1 MLLLVS
7 VTSFFLHRIDK
18 AIDHMQIKRIP
29 RLVLSGSFLWG
40 LSRAIPILLMLLAG
54 DAVVTTITENTPEW
68 LMTGLKTAGGVLPV
82 VGVAI
87 LLRYLPTKHYI
98 PYLLLGFFLAAYLQ
112 VPMLGVSI
120 IGMIAAMLVFKRDS
134 EKGTVAA
141 AAAGDFEGGYDG
153 DE

>member
-1 MLLLVS
+1 MANDW
-7 VTSFFLHRIDK
+7 T
-18 AIDHMQIKRIP
+18 
-29 RLVLSGSFLWG
+29 
-40 LSRAIPILLMLLAG
+40 
-54 DAVVTTITENTPEW
+54 
-68 LMTGLKTAGGVLPV
+68 KTAGGVLPV

-120 IGMIAAMLVFKRDS
+120 IGLVAAMLVFKRDS
-134 EKGTVAA
+134 EKGTVAT